1 MQIFV
6 DISEKRSIIRIVR
19 RNPETDFVFHV
30 FFTLISKLLNP
41 EGDAAASL
49 FGFFPNKKKTL
60 ANALYILYNRKW

>member
-1 MQIFV
+1 MKIFV
-6 DISEKRSIIRIVR
+6 DISKNQSIIRIVR

-49 FGFFPNKKKTL
+49 FGFFLIKKNSCKS
-60 ANALYILYNRKW
+60 AVYPI